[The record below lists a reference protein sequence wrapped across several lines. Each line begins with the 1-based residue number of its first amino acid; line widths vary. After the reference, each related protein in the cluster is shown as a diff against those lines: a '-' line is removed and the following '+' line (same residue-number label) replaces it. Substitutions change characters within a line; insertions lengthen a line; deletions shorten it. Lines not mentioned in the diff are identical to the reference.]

1 MRRLLLTLMVVAM
14 AVGCTQAA
22 PEGSWFM
29 PPPED
34 GAQYRIT
41 EMCDLIVDEGYDISG
56 SIGYTVT
63 ADELG
68 ILDDLPVLVRAPA
81 EAAIG
86 DGIQLNLQLNGL
98 CRYVS

>member
-1 MRRLLLTLMVVAM
+1 MRRLLLILMVVAM

-41 EMCDLIVDEGYDISG
+41 EMCDLILDEGYDISG

-63 ADELG
+63 ADDLG
-68 ILDDLPVLVRAPA
+68 ILDDLPALVRGPA

-86 DGIQLNLQLNGL
+86 DGIQMTLRINGL
-98 CRYVS
+98 CGYVS